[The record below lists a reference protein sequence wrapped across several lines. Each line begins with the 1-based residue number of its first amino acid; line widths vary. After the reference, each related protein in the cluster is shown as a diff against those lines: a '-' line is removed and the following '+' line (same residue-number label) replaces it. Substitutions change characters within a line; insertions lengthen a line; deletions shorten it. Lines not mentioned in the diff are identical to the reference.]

1 MICVI
6 ARIEVAPG
14 RRDDFLARFREVVP
28 KVLDESGCLEYGPM
42 VDVPTSIG
50 AQEAPRDQVVT
61 VVEKWESVEA
71 LEAHLIAPHML
82 EYRKSVKDLVVGTS
96 LEILQPA

>member
-28 KVLDESGCLEYGPM
+28 KVLDETGCLEYGPM